1 MKRLLARLFIL
12 GVILAAAALV
22 WTAAYIGT
30 YADPEPLPESAA
42 IVVLSGPF
50 VAPEGET
57 DETSERVARGV
68 ALWQAGLAP
77 IIVMSGGGS
86 RALPG
91 PGDAAFMAEQALA
104 LGVPEAAIRT
114 ETRSHSTLQNALNTG
129 RLDAID
135 PSAPI
140 LLVTHRYHL
149 SRAVASFRWAGFSDV
164 IAVAAD
170 PGAVQEITP
179 VLLLE
184 GLKWPLNVV
193 RAAGASVALALGAEE
208 DDVDA
213 WLH

>member
-1 MKRLLARLFIL
+1 MMRLIVRLLAL
-12 GVILAAAALV
+12 GVLFAAAALV
-22 WTAAYIGT
+22 WTPVYIVT
-30 YADPEPLPESAA
+30 YADPDPLPEAAA

-50 VAPEGET
+50 MAPEGET

-91 PGDAAFMAEQALA
+91 PGDAAFMAEQAIA

-114 ETRSHSTLQNALNTG
+114 ETRSQSTLQNALNTG

-149 SRAVASFRWAGFSDV
+149 SRAVASFRWAGFTDV
-164 IAVAAD
+164 TAVAAD

-179 VLLLE
+179 ALLLE
-184 GLKWPLNVV
+184 GLKWPLNVI
-193 RAAGASVALALGAEE
+193 RAAGASAALALGAGERE
-208 DDVDA
+208 VDV